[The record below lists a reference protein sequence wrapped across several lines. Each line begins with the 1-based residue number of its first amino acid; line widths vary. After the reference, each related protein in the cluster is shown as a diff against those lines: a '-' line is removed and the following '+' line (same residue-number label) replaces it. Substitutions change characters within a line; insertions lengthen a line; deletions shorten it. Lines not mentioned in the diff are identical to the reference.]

1 MFHFLGKGEGSGCK
15 NYLINNY
22 VLVTWRA
29 GFIRDR
35 INQMN
40 KEVLWEKAL
49 ACKEYLVLSGR

>member
-1 MFHFLGKGEGSGCK
+1 MFHFSGKGKEVDVK
-15 NYLINNY
+15 YLINNH

-29 GFIRDR
+29 RFIRDR

-49 ACKEYLVLSGR
+49 ANKEYLVLSGR